1 MSCEGRV
8 LLAASEA
15 TSAGI
20 ARVLEEHGFE
30 IVARV
35 TDGPA
40 AIELAMRRIPD
51 VCLIDTTVPGGGSS
65 AARAICSRLPS
76 TAVVMVA
83 AHASEQ
89 DLIDCLR
96 AGASGFVTLDSDP
109 ARLPAT
115 LHSVLA
121 GEAAVPRRFTARL
134 VEEVRTQGRRRRLGF
149 GAGRR
154 VELTSREWE
163 VIELVRGGL
172 TTQEA
177 AARLY
182 VSPVTVRRHLSTAVR
197 KLGAGDRDTALRL
210 LDETG

>member
-1 MSCEGRV
+1 MTCEGRV
-8 LLAASEA
+8 LLAAAEA
-15 TSAGI
+15 TSAGL

-40 AIELAMRRIPD
+40 AIEMAMRRLPD
-51 VCLIDTTVPGGGSS
+51 LCLIDTGVPGSGTS
-65 AARAICSRLPS
+65 AAREICSRLPS

-83 AHASEQ
+83 ADASEQ
-89 DLIDCLR
+89 SLIDSLR

-115 LHSVLA
+115 LQRVLA

-134 VEEVRTQGRRRRLGF
+134 VEEVRTQGRRRRFGF

-154 VELTSREWE
+154 GELTSREWE
-163 VIELVRGGL
+163 VFELVRGGL

-182 VSPVTVRRHLSTAVR
+182 VSPVTVRRHMSTAVR
-197 KLGAGDRDTALRL
+197 KLGVGDRDAALRL
-210 LDETG
+210 LDEAG